1 MYLFG
6 NMRYHTL
13 KMNYLVNAGLLV
25 SGTGIFKSDHPKY
38 ESNIYHILNDFTTW
52 R

>member
-1 MYLFG
+1 MQ
-6 NMRYHTL
+6 YHTVL
-13 KMNYLVNAGLLV
+13 MNYIVIAVLLP

-38 ESNIYHILNDFTTW
+38 ESNIYHTIMILA